1 MNKSTQ
7 LVGTGIALIVG
18 SVLAIAPVAAAGER
32 PARICVDN
40 ASAGQCES
48 VVLQRRLPGGSGQE
62 VVVRTAPAGRG
73 DVKDHPDYGQIT
85 PVTPGRGD
93 AKDHPNYG
101 QITPVTPGRGD
112 AKDHANYGSVSAP
125 GGGGGVIPHTIHA
138 LRVL

>member
-1 MNKSTQ
+1 MNKSSQ

-18 SVLAIAPVAAAGER
+18 SVLAIAPVAAAAAGER
-32 PARICVDN
+32 PVRICVDN

-101 QITPVTPGRGD
+101 
-112 AKDHANYGSVSAP
+112 SVSAP

>member
-1 MNKSTQ
+1 MNKSSQ

-18 SVLAIAPVAAAGER
+18 SVLAIAPVAAAAAGEH

-73 DVKDHPDYGQIT
+73 DVKDHPELRTDHAGDAGRGDAKDHPDYGS
-85 PVTPGRGD
+85 VDPGRGD

-101 QITPVTPGRGD
+101 P
-112 AKDHANYGSVSAP
+112 VSAP
-125 GGGGGVIPHTIHA
+125 GGGGGVIPHTIRA